1 VAGAAARAA
10 RPPERHPLLEELMS
24 AALRVLIAVDG
35 SDNALAAARCWS
47 AWHCADAQ
55 ALHAVLLAVAPP
67 LPHPWP
73 GTGAEPG
80 SSVESAPTGMG
91 ERQLESAREAFAR
104 TRLSWEAAVRIGA
117 PAAVLVDEAQRQ
129 RADLLVLGTRGLT
142 PLRGLLFGSVALRV
156 AQSSAVP
163 VWLMPPQAPCP
174 QALGRRLRLL
184 VAVDGSDASNAA
196 AAWVARAASR
206 FGDVHIEL
214 LSVQPPFSLVEG
226 MIDAAAGQFDHWS
239 QRVGRDAIDAARGA
253 MGETTARIEAD
264 VRTGE
269 PSRPSPPA
277 PTRSGRTR
285 SSSARAGSAPS
296 ARRCWGRSR
305 AGCCKPRGA
314 RSSWC
319 HRRHAGT
326 PVPRANSA
334 RLHTPH
340 RRTSAASAHRF
351 GRRPTAGQA
360 ACITPAL
367 LHRRRAAGAGVV
379 IVLGSAFGS
388 F

>member
-269 PSRPSPPA
+269 TVETIAARADEIGADAIVVGPRGLGAVGQALLGSVTSGLLQTSRRTVIVVPSATRGDPSPQSEQRSPPHA
-277 PTRSGRTR
+277 P
-285 SSSARAGSAPS
+285 
-296 ARRCWGRSR
+296 
-305 AGCCKPRGA
+305 
-314 RSSWC
+314 
-319 HRRHAGT
+319 
-326 PVPRANSA
+326 
-334 RLHTPH
+334 
-340 RRTSAASAHRF
+340 
-351 GRRPTAGQA
+351 
-360 ACITPAL
+360 
-367 LHRRRAAGAGVV
+367 
-379 IVLGSAFGS
+379 
-388 F
+388 